1 MENMTKSHLDHGIYF
16 LNQQDWT
23 VYAGTFADFYGC
35 PYHRGI
41 PSLIEADEVVEMI
54 GMNAI
59 LVRRDG
65 EITEY
70 PVKDAPHHWRQFGL
84 SYAKRLSGKDYDSL
98 LDGNPD
104 EQTPIYSQDE

>member
-1 MENMTKSHLDHGIYF
+1 MENMTKAHLDHGIYF

-41 PSLIEADEVVEMI
+41 PSLIEANELVEMI

-65 EITEY
+65 ETTEY
-70 PVKDAPHHWRQFGL
+70 PVKDAPRHWRQFGL
-84 SYAKRLSGKDYDSL
+84 KGRDYDSL
-98 LDGNPD
+98 QDGNPD
-104 EQTPIYSQDE
+104 EQTPIYPPDE